1 PLLQCS
7 IHGAEDLRI
16 EDVPCPQPGPD
27 QALVKMGAAGIC
39 GSDMHYFRHGQ
50 IGKFKIQEPLIPGHE
65 ASGVIAA
72 LGANVTG
79 LDEGQRVAINP
90 SHPCGTCSRCREGRE
105 NLCDSMFFLGSASV
119 FPHAQGM
126 FREYFLIS
134 AKQCIPVSKQVSL
147 EELALSE
154 PLSVGL
160 HAVNRAGNL
169 CGKRVLIS
177 GSGTIGCMVLLA
189 AKLDG
194 AEQVTMVDVLEEPL
208 AIARKVGADQ
218 TLCVKPSAAPS
229 PELINEFDVA
239 FEVSG
244 AASALGNCIE
254 LVRRGGTIV
263 QVGTLP
269 VEGIHLFANQIMV
282 KELDIR
288 GSMRFGNVFSR
299 AVRLL
304 ENQRLN
310 VKPILTGRFPI
321 AEAAKA
327 LQLAF
332 DKTVSM
338 KVQIVAD

>member
-1 PLLQCS
+1 MLQCS

-16 EDVPCPQPGPD
+16 EEVPCPQPGPD

-39 GSDMHYFRHGQ
+39 GSDMHYFRDGQ

-65 ASGVIAA
+65 ASGVIAS

-79 LDEGQRVAINP
+79 LKEGQRVAINP

-134 AKQCIPVSKQVSL
+134 AKQCIPVSNQVSL

-169 CGKRVLIS
+169 CGKKVLIS

-218 TLCVKPSAAPS
+218 MLCLKPSAVPS
-229 PELINEFDVA
+229 PELLNEFDVA

-269 VEGIHLFANQIMV
+269 VEGVHLFANQIMV

-304 ENQRLN
+304 ESQRLN
-310 VKPILTGRFPI
+310 VQPILTGRFPI

-338 KVQIVAD
+338 KVQIVTD

>member
-1 PLLQCS
+1 MLQCS

-39 GSDMHYFRHGQ
+39 GSDMHYFRDGQ

-65 ASGVIAA
+65 ASGVIAS

-79 LDEGQRVAINP
+79 LKEGQRVAINP

-134 AKQCIPVSKQVSL
+134 AKQCIPVSNQVSL

-169 CGKRVLIS
+169 CGKKVLIS

-229 PELINEFDVA
+229 PELLNEFDVA

-269 VEGIHLFANQIMV
+269 VEGVHLFANQIMV

-304 ENQRLN
+304 ENERMN

-338 KVQIVAD
+338 KVQIVTD

>member
-1 PLLQCS
+1 MLQCS

-39 GSDMHYFRHGQ
+39 GSDMHYFRDGQ

-65 ASGVIAA
+65 ASGVIAS

-79 LDEGQRVAINP
+79 LEERQRVAINP

-134 AKQCIPVSKQVSL
+134 AKQCIPVSNQVSL

-169 CGKRVLIS
+169 CGKKVLIS

-208 AIARKVGADQ
+208 AIARKIGADQ

-229 PELINEFDVA
+229 PELLNEFDVA

-244 AASALGNCIE
+244 ASSALGNCIE
-254 LVRRGGTIV
+254 LVSRGGTIV

-288 GSMRFGNVFSR
+288 GSMRFGNVFSK

-304 ENQRLN
+304 ESQRLN

-338 KVQIVAD
+338 KVQIVTD

>member
-1 PLLQCS
+1 MLQCS

-16 EDVPCPQPGPD
+16 ENVPCPQPGPD

-39 GSDMHYFRHGQ
+39 GSDMHYFRDGQ
-50 IGKFKIQEPLIPGHE
+50 IGKFKIKEPLIPGHE
-65 ASGVIAA
+65 ASGVIAS
-72 LGANVTG
+72 LGTNVTG
-79 LDEGQRVAINP
+79 LEEGQRVAINP

-134 AKQCIPVSKQVSL
+134 AKQCIPVSNQVSL

-169 CGKRVLIS
+169 CGKKVLIS

-229 PELINEFDVA
+229 PELLNEFDVA

-269 VEGIHLFANQIMV
+269 VGGIHLFANQIMV

-304 ENQRLN
+304 ESQRLN
-310 VKPILTGRFPI
+310 VQPILTGRFPI

-338 KVQIVAD
+338 KVQIVTD

>member
-1 PLLQCS
+1 MLQCS

-16 EDVPCPQPGPD
+16 EDVPCPQPRPD

-39 GSDMHYFRHGQ
+39 GSDMHYFRDGQ

-65 ASGVIAA
+65 ASGVIAS

-79 LDEGQRVAINP
+79 LEEGQRVAINP

-134 AKQCIPVSKQVSL
+134 AKQCIPVSNQVSL

-169 CGKRVLIS
+169 CGKKVLIS

-229 PELINEFDVA
+229 PELLNEFDVA

-263 QVGTLP
+263 QVVKLP
-269 VEGIHLFANQIMV
+269 VEGVHLFENKIMV
-282 KELDIR
+282 K
-288 GSMRFGNVFSR
+288 
-299 AVRLL
+299 
-304 ENQRLN
+304 
-310 VKPILTGRFPI
+310 
-321 AEAAKA
+321 
-327 LQLAF
+327 
-332 DKTVSM
+332 
-338 KVQIVAD
+338 

>member
-1 PLLQCS
+1 MLQCS

-39 GSDMHYFRHGQ
+39 GSDMHYFRDGQ

-65 ASGVIAA
+65 ASGVIAS
-72 LGANVTG
+72 LGANVTD
-79 LDEGQRVAINP
+79 LEEGQRVAINP

-105 NLCDSMFFLGSASV
+105 NLCESMFFLGSASV

-134 AKQCIPVSKQVSL
+134 AKQCIPVSNQVSL

-169 CGKRVLIS
+169 CGKKVLIS

-208 AIARKVGADQ
+208 AIALKVGADQ
-218 TLCVKPSAAPS
+218 TLCVKPLAAPS
-229 PELINEFDVA
+229 PELLDEFDVA

-244 AASALGNCIE
+244 AASALSNCIE
-254 LVRRGGTIV
+254 LVRRGGSIV

-269 VEGIHLFANQIMV
+269 VGGIHLFANQIMV

-304 ENQRLN
+304 ESQRLN
-310 VKPILTGRFPI
+310 VQPILTGRFPI

-338 KVQIVAD
+338 KVQIVTD

>member
-1 PLLQCS
+1 MLQCS

-39 GSDMHYFRHGQ
+39 GSDMHYFRDGQ

-65 ASGVIAA
+65 ASGVIAS

-79 LDEGQRVAINP
+79 LEEGQRVAINP

-134 AKQCIPVSKQVSL
+134 AKQCIPVSNQVSL

-169 CGKRVLIS
+169 CGKKVLIS

-229 PELINEFDVA
+229 PELLNEFDVA

-304 ENQRLN
+304 ESQRLN
-310 VKPILTGRFPI
+310 VQPILTGRFPI

-338 KVQIVAD
+338 KVQIVTD

>member
-1 PLLQCS
+1 MLQCS

-39 GSDMHYFRHGQ
+39 GSDMHYFRDGQ

-65 ASGVIAA
+65 ASGVIAS

-79 LDEGQRVAINP
+79 LEEGQRVAINP

-134 AKQCIPVSKQVSL
+134 AKQCIPVSNQVSL

-169 CGKRVLIS
+169 CGKKVLIS

-229 PELINEFDVA
+229 PELLNEFDVA

-269 VEGIHLFANQIMV
+269 VEGVHLFANQIMV

-304 ENQRLN
+304 ESQRLN

-338 KVQIVAD
+338 KVQIVTD

>member
-1 PLLQCS
+1 MLQCS

-39 GSDMHYFRHGQ
+39 GSDMHYFRDGQ

-65 ASGVIAA
+65 ASGVIAS

-79 LDEGQRVAINP
+79 LEEGQRVAINP

-134 AKQCIPVSKQVSL
+134 AKQCIPVSNQVSL

-169 CGKRVLIS
+169 CGKKVLIS

-218 TLCVKPSAAPS
+218 TVCVKPSAAPS
-229 PELINEFDVA
+229 PELLNEFDVA

-244 AASALGNCIE
+244 AASALSNCIE

-269 VEGIHLFANQIMV
+269 VEGVHLFANQIMV

-304 ENQRLN
+304 ESQRLN
-310 VKPILTGRFPI
+310 VQPILTGRFPI

-338 KVQIVAD
+338 KVQIVTD

>member
-1 PLLQCS
+1 MLQCS

-27 QALVKMGAAGIC
+27 QLLVKMGAAGIC
-39 GSDMHYFRHGQ
+39 GSDMHYFRDGQ

-65 ASGVIAA
+65 ASGVIAS
-72 LGANVTG
+72 LGPNVTG
-79 LDEGQRVAINP
+79 LEEGQRVAINP

-134 AKQCIPVSKQVSL
+134 AKQCIPVSNQVSL

-169 CGKRVLIS
+169 CGKKVLIS

-208 AIARKVGADQ
+208 SIARKVGADQ
-218 TLCVKPSAAPS
+218 TLCVKPSALPS
-229 PELINEFDVA
+229 PELLNEFDVA

-269 VEGIHLFANQIMV
+269 VEGVHLFANQIMV

-304 ENQRLN
+304 EGQRLN
-310 VKPILTGRFPI
+310 VQPILTGRFPI

-338 KVQIVAD
+338 KVQIVTD

>member
-1 PLLQCS
+1 MLQCS

-39 GSDMHYFRHGQ
+39 GSDMHYFRDGQ

-65 ASGVIAA
+65 ASGVIAS

-79 LDEGQRVAINP
+79 LEEGQRVAINP

-134 AKQCIPVSKQVSL
+134 AKQCIPVSNQVSL

-169 CGKRVLIS
+169 CGKKVLIS

-218 TLCVKPSAAPS
+218 TLCVKPSASPS

-244 AASALGNCIE
+244 AASALGKCIE

-269 VEGIHLFANQIMV
+269 VEGVHLFANQIMV

-304 ENQRLN
+304 ESQRLN
-310 VKPILTGRFPI
+310 VQPILTGRFPI

-338 KVQIVAD
+338 KVQIVTD

>member
-1 PLLQCS
+1 MLQCS

-39 GSDMHYFRHGQ
+39 GSDMHYFRDGQ

-65 ASGVIAA
+65 ASGVIAS

-79 LDEGQRVAINP
+79 LEERQHVAINP

-134 AKQCIPVSKQVSL
+134 AKQCIPVSNQVSL

-169 CGKRVLIS
+169 CGKKVLIS

-218 TLCVKPSAAPS
+218 TLCVKPSASPS
-229 PELINEFDVA
+229 PELLNEFDVA

-269 VEGIHLFANQIMV
+269 VEGVHLFANQIMV

-304 ENQRLN
+304 EGQRLN
-310 VKPILTGRFPI
+310 VQPILTGRFPI

-338 KVQIVAD
+338 KVQIVTD

>member
-1 PLLQCS
+1 MLQCS

-27 QALVKMGAAGIC
+27 QVLVKMGAAGIC
-39 GSDMHYFRHGQ
+39 GSDMHYFRDGQ

-65 ASGVIAA
+65 ASGVIAS

-79 LDEGQRVAINP
+79 LEEGQRVAINP

-134 AKQCIPVSKQVSL
+134 AKQCIPVSNQVSL

-160 HAVNRAGNL
+160 HAVSRAGNL
-169 CGKRVLIS
+169 CGKKVLIS

-194 AEQVTMVDVLEEPL
+194 AEQVTVVDVLEEPL

-229 PELINEFDVA
+229 PELLNEFDVA

-269 VEGIHLFANQIMV
+269 IEGVHLFANQIMV

-304 ENQRLN
+304 ESQRLN
-310 VKPILTGRFPI
+310 VQPILTGRFPI

-338 KVQIVAD
+338 KVQIVTD

>member
-1 PLLQCS
+1 MLQCS

-65 ASGVIAA
+65 ASGVIAG
-72 LGANVTG
+72 LGTNVTG
-79 LDEGQRVAINP
+79 LEEGQRVAINP
-90 SHPCGTCSRCREGRE
+90 SHPCGKCSRCREGCE

-134 AKQCIPVSKQVSL
+134 AKQCIPVSNQVSL
-147 EELALSE
+147 QELALSE

-169 CGKRVLIS
+169 FGKRVLIS

-208 AIARKVGADQ
+208 AIARKVGADL
-218 TLCVKPSAAPS
+218 TICVKPSASPS
-229 PELINEFDVA
+229 TELLNEFDVA

-269 VEGIHLFANQIMV
+269 AEGIHLFANQIMV

-310 VKPILTGRFPI
+310 VQSILTGRFPI

-338 KVQIVAD
+338 KVQIVTD

>member
-1 PLLQCS
+1 MLQCS

-39 GSDMHYFRHGQ
+39 GSDMHYFRDGQ
-50 IGKFKIQEPLIPGHE
+50 IGKFKIKEPLIPGHE
-65 ASGVIAA
+65 ASGVIAS

-79 LDEGQRVAINP
+79 LEEGQRVAINP

-134 AKQCIPVSKQVSL
+134 AKQCIPVSNQVSL

-169 CGKRVLIS
+169 CGKKVLIS

-229 PELINEFDVA
+229 PELLNEFDVA

-263 QVGTLP
+263 QVGTIP
-269 VEGIHLFANQIMV
+269 VEGVHLFANQIMV

-304 ENQRLN
+304 ESQRLN
-310 VKPILTGRFPI
+310 VQPILTGRFPI

-338 KVQIVAD
+338 KVQIVTD

>member
-1 PLLQCS
+1 MLQCS

-65 ASGVIAA
+65 ASGVIAG
-72 LGANVTG
+72 LGTNVTG
-79 LDEGQRVAINP
+79 LEEGQRVAINP
-90 SHPCGTCSRCREGRE
+90 SHPCGKCSRCREGCE

-134 AKQCIPVSKQVSL
+134 AKQCIPVSNQVSL
-147 EELALSE
+147 QELALSE

-169 CGKRVLIS
+169 FGKRVLIS

-194 AEQVTMVDVLEEPL
+194 AEQGTMVDVLEEPL
-208 AIARKVGADQ
+208 AIARKVGADL
-218 TLCVKPSAAPS
+218 TICVKPSASPS
-229 PELINEFDVA
+229 TELLNEFDVA

-269 VEGIHLFANQIMV
+269 AEGIHLFANQIMV

-310 VKPILTGRFPI
+310 VQSILTGRFPI

-338 KVQIVAD
+338 KVQIVTD

>member
-1 PLLQCS
+1 MLQCS

-39 GSDMHYFRHGQ
+39 GSDMHYFRDGQ

-65 ASGVIAA
+65 ASGVIAS

-79 LDEGQRVAINP
+79 LEEGQRVAINP

-134 AKQCIPVSKQVSL
+134 AKQCIPVSNQVSL

-169 CGKRVLIS
+169 CGKKVLIS

-194 AEQVTMVDVLEEPL
+194 AEQVTLVDVLEEPL

-229 PELINEFDVA
+229 PELLNEFDVA

-269 VEGIHLFANQIMV
+269 VEGVHLFANQIMV

-304 ENQRLN
+304 ESQRLN
-310 VKPILTGRFPI
+310 VQPILTGRFPI

-338 KVQIVAD
+338 KVQIVTD

>member
-1 PLLQCS
+1 MLQCS

-16 EDVPCPQPGPD
+16 ENVPCPQPGPD

-39 GSDMHYFRHGQ
+39 GSDMHYFRDGQ

-65 ASGVIAA
+65 ASGVIAS

-79 LDEGQRVAINP
+79 LEEGQRVAINP

-134 AKQCIPVSKQVSL
+134 AKQCIPVSNQVSL

-169 CGKRVLIS
+169 CGKKVLIS

-229 PELINEFDVA
+229 PELLNEFDVA

-269 VEGIHLFANQIMV
+269 VGGIHLFANQIMV

-304 ENQRLN
+304 ESQRLN
-310 VKPILTGRFPI
+310 VQPILTGRFPI

-338 KVQIVAD
+338 KVQIVTD

>member
-1 PLLQCS
+1 MLQCS

-39 GSDMHYFRHGQ
+39 GSDMHYFRDGQ

-65 ASGVIAA
+65 ASGVIAS
-72 LGANVTG
+72 LGPNVTG
-79 LDEGQRVAINP
+79 LEEGQRVAINP

-134 AKQCIPVSKQVSL
+134 AKQCIPVSNQVSL

-169 CGKRVLIS
+169 CGKKVLIS

-218 TLCVKPSAAPS
+218 TLCVKPSASPS
-229 PELINEFDVA
+229 PELLNEFDVV

-269 VEGIHLFANQIMV
+269 VEGVHLFANQIMV

-304 ENQRLN
+304 EGQRLN
-310 VKPILTGRFPI
+310 VHPILTGRFPI

-338 KVQIVAD
+338 KVQIVTD

>member
-1 PLLQCS
+1 
-7 IHGAEDLRI
+7 
-16 EDVPCPQPGPD
+16 
-27 QALVKMGAAGIC
+27 
-39 GSDMHYFRHGQ
+39 
-50 IGKFKIQEPLIPGHE
+50 
-65 ASGVIAA
+65 
-72 LGANVTG
+72 
-79 LDEGQRVAINP
+79 
-90 SHPCGTCSRCREGRE
+90 
-105 NLCDSMFFLGSASV
+105 MFW
-119 FPHAQGM
+119 
-126 FREYFLIS
+126 EYFLIS
-134 AKQCIPVSKQVSL
+134 AKQCIPTLNQVPP

-160 HAVNRAGNL
+160 HAVNRASDL

-194 AEQVTMVDVLEEPL
+194 AEQVTIVDVLEEPL

-218 TLCVKPSAAPS
+218 TLCVQPSAAPS
-229 PELINEFDVA
+229 PEFLNEFDVA

-244 AASALGNCIE
+244 DASALGNCIE
-254 LVRRGGTIV
+254 LVRRGGIIV

-304 ENQRLN
+304 ESQRLN
-310 VKPILTGRFPI
+310 VQPILTSKFPI
-321 AEAAKA
+321 AEAAEA
-327 LQLAF
+327 LKLAF
-332 DKTVSM
+332 DKTLSM

>member
-1 PLLQCS
+1 MLQCS

-16 EDVPCPQPGPD
+16 EDVPCPQPGPN

-39 GSDMHYFRHGQ
+39 GSDMHYFRDGQ

-65 ASGVIAA
+65 ASGVIAS

-79 LDEGQRVAINP
+79 LEEGQRVAINP

-134 AKQCIPVSKQVSL
+134 AKQCIPVSNQVSL

-169 CGKRVLIS
+169 CGKKVLIS

-229 PELINEFDVA
+229 PELLNEFDVA

-269 VEGIHLFANQIMV
+269 VEGVHLFANQIMV

-304 ENQRLN
+304 ERQRLN
-310 VKPILTGRFPI
+310 VQPILTGRFPI

-338 KVQIVAD
+338 KVQIVTD

>member
-1 PLLQCS
+1 MLQCS

-39 GSDMHYFRHGQ
+39 GSDMHYFRDGQ

-65 ASGVIAA
+65 ASGVIAS

-79 LDEGQRVAINP
+79 LEEGQRVAINP

-134 AKQCIPVSKQVSL
+134 AKQCIPVSNQVSL

-169 CGKRVLIS
+169 CGKKVLIS

-189 AKLDG
+189 TKLDG

-218 TLCVKPSAAPS
+218 MLCVKPSAVPS
-229 PELINEFDVA
+229 PELLNEFDVA

-263 QVGTLP
+263 QVGTIP
-269 VEGIHLFANQIMV
+269 VEGVHLFANQIMV

-304 ENQRLN
+304 ESQKLN
-310 VKPILTGRFPI
+310 VQPILTGRFPI

-338 KVQIVAD
+338 KVQIVTD

>member
-1 PLLQCS
+1 MLQCS

-39 GSDMHYFRHGQ
+39 GSDMHYFRDGQ

-65 ASGVIAA
+65 ASGVIAS

-79 LDEGQRVAINP
+79 LEEGQRVAINP

-134 AKQCIPVSKQVSL
+134 AKQCIPVSNQVSL

-169 CGKRVLIS
+169 CGKKVLIS

-229 PELINEFDVA
+229 PELLNEFDVA

-269 VEGIHLFANQIMV
+269 VEGVHLFANQIMV

-304 ENQRLN
+304 ESQRLN
-310 VKPILTGRFPI
+310 VQPILTSRFPI

-338 KVQIVAD
+338 KVQIVTD

>member
-1 PLLQCS
+1 MLQCS

-16 EDVPCPQPGPD
+16 EEVPCPQPGPD

-39 GSDMHYFRHGQ
+39 GSDMHYFRDGQ

-65 ASGVIAA
+65 ASGVIAS

-79 LDEGQRVAINP
+79 LEEGQRVAINP

-134 AKQCIPVSKQVSL
+134 AKQCIPVSNQVSL

-169 CGKRVLIS
+169 CGKKVLIS

-218 TLCVKPSAAPS
+218 TLCVKPSASPS
-229 PELINEFDVA
+229 PELLNEFDVA

-269 VEGIHLFANQIMV
+269 VEGVHLFANQIMV

-304 ENQRLN
+304 EGQRLN
-310 VKPILTGRFPI
+310 VQPILTGRFPI

-338 KVQIVAD
+338 KVQIVTD

>member
-1 PLLQCS
+1 MLQCS

-16 EDVPCPQPGPD
+16 EEVPCPQPGPD

-39 GSDMHYFRHGQ
+39 GSDMHYFRDGQ

-65 ASGVIAA
+65 ASGVIAS

-79 LDEGQRVAINP
+79 LKEGQRVAINP

-134 AKQCIPVSKQVSL
+134 AKQCIPVSNQVSL

-169 CGKRVLIS
+169 CGKKVLIS

-208 AIARKVGADQ
+208 SIARKIGADQ

-229 PELINEFDVA
+229 PELLNEFDVA

-269 VEGIHLFANQIMV
+269 VEGVHLFANQILV

-304 ENQRLN
+304 ETQRLN

-338 KVQIVAD
+338 KVQIVTD

>member
-1 PLLQCS
+1 MLQCS

-39 GSDMHYFRHGQ
+39 GSDMHYFRDGQ

-65 ASGVIAA
+65 ASGVIAS

-79 LDEGQRVAINP
+79 LKEGKRVAINP

-134 AKQCIPVSKQVSL
+134 AKQCIPVSNQVSL

-169 CGKRVLIS
+169 CGKKVLIS

-218 TLCVKPSAAPS
+218 TLCVKPSASPS
-229 PELINEFDVA
+229 PELLNDFDVA

-244 AASALGNCIE
+244 GASAIGNCIE

-269 VEGIHLFANQIMV
+269 VEGVHLFANQIMV

-304 ENQRLN
+304 ESQRLD
-310 VKPILTGRFPI
+310 VQPILTGRFPI

-338 KVQIVAD
+338 KVQIVTD

>member
-1 PLLQCS
+1 MLQCS

-16 EDVPCPQPGPD
+16 ENVPCPQPGPD

-39 GSDMHYFRHGQ
+39 GSDMHYFRDGQ

-65 ASGVIAA
+65 ASGVIAS

-79 LDEGQRVAINP
+79 LEERQHVAINP

-134 AKQCIPVSKQVSL
+134 AKQCIPVSNQVSL

-160 HAVNRAGNL
+160 HAVSRAGNL
-169 CGKRVLIS
+169 CGKKVLIS

-194 AEQVTMVDVLEEPL
+194 AEQVTLVDVLEEPL

-229 PELINEFDVA
+229 PELLNEFDVA

-269 VEGIHLFANQIMV
+269 VEGVHLFANQIMV

-304 ENQRLN
+304 ESQRLN
-310 VKPILTGRFPI
+310 VQPILTGRFPI

-327 LQLAF
+327 LQLAL

-338 KVQIVAD
+338 KVQIVTD

>member
-1 PLLQCS
+1 MLQCS

-39 GSDMHYFRHGQ
+39 GSDMHYFRDGQ

-65 ASGVIAA
+65 ASGVIAS

-79 LDEGQRVAINP
+79 LEEGQRVAINP

-134 AKQCIPVSKQVSL
+134 AKQCIPVSNQVSL

-169 CGKRVLIS
+169 CGKKVLIS

-229 PELINEFDVA
+229 PELLNEFDVA

-254 LVRRGGTIV
+254 VVRRGGTIV

-269 VEGIHLFANQIMV
+269 VAGIHLFANQIMV

-304 ENQRLN
+304 ESQRLN
-310 VKPILTGRFPI
+310 VQPILTGRFPI

-338 KVQIVAD
+338 KVQIVTD

>member
-1 PLLQCS
+1 MLQCS

-39 GSDMHYFRHGQ
+39 GSDMHYFRDGQ

-65 ASGVIAA
+65 ASGVIAS

-79 LDEGQRVAINP
+79 LEERQHVAINP

-134 AKQCIPVSKQVSL
+134 AKQCIPVSNQVSL

-169 CGKRVLIS
+169 CGKKVLIS

-229 PELINEFDVA
+229 PELLNEFDVA

-269 VEGIHLFANQIMV
+269 VEGVHLFANQIMV

-304 ENQRLN
+304 ESQRLN
-310 VKPILTGRFPI
+310 VQPILTGRFPI

-338 KVQIVAD
+338 KVQIVTD

>member
-1 PLLQCS
+1 MLQCS

-39 GSDMHYFRHGQ
+39 GSDMHYFRDGQ

-65 ASGVIAA
+65 ASGVIAS

-79 LDEGQRVAINP
+79 LEEGQRVAINP

-134 AKQCIPVSKQVSL
+134 AKQCIPVSNQVSL

-169 CGKRVLIS
+169 CGKKVLIS

-229 PELINEFDVA
+229 PELLNEFDVA

-269 VEGIHLFANQIMV
+269 VGGIHLFANQIMV

-304 ENQRLN
+304 ESQRLN
-310 VKPILTGRFPI
+310 VQPILTGRFPI

-338 KVQIVAD
+338 KVQIVTD

>member
-1 PLLQCS
+1 MLQCS

-27 QALVKMGAAGIC
+27 QVLVKMGAAGIC

-72 LGANVTG
+72 LGTNVTG
-79 LDEGQRVAINP
+79 LEEGQRVAINP
-90 SHPCGTCSRCREGRE
+90 SHPCGKCSRCREGCE

-134 AKQCIPVSKQVSL
+134 AKQCIPVSNQVSL
-147 EELALSE
+147 QELALSE

-169 CGKRVLIS
+169 FGKRVLIS

-208 AIARKVGADQ
+208 AIARKVGADL
-218 TLCVKPSAAPS
+218 TICVKPSAAPS
-229 PELINEFDVA
+229 TELLNEFDVA

-244 AASALGNCIE
+244 AASALSNCIE

-269 VEGIHLFANQIMV
+269 AEGIHLFANQIMV

-310 VKPILTGRFPI
+310 VQSILTGRFPI

-338 KVQIVAD
+338 KVQIVTD

>member
-1 PLLQCS
+1 MLQCS

-39 GSDMHYFRHGQ
+39 GSDMHYFRDGQ

-65 ASGVIAA
+65 ASGVIAS
-72 LGANVTG
+72 LGANVTS
-79 LDEGQRVAINP
+79 LEEGQRVAINP

-134 AKQCIPVSKQVSL
+134 AKQCIPVSNQVSL

-169 CGKRVLIS
+169 CGKKVLIS

-218 TLCVKPSAAPS
+218 TLCVKPSASPS
-229 PELINEFDVA
+229 PELLNEFDVA

-244 AASALGNCIE
+244 AASALDNCIE

-269 VEGIHLFANQIMV
+269 VEGVHLFANQIMV

-304 ENQRLN
+304 EGQRLN
-310 VKPILTGRFPI
+310 VQPILTGRFPI

-338 KVQIVAD
+338 KVQIVTD

>member
-1 PLLQCS
+1 MLQCS

-16 EDVPCPQPGPD
+16 ENVSCPQPGPG
-27 QALVKMGAAGIC
+27 QALVKIGAAGIC
-39 GSDMHYFRHGQ
+39 GSDMHYYRHGQ
-50 IGKFKIQEPLIPGHE
+50 IGKFKIREPLIPGHE

-72 LGANVTG
+72 LGSNVPD
-79 LDEGQRVAINP
+79 LEDGQQVAVNP
-90 SHPCGTCSRCREGRE
+90 SHPCGKCSRCREGRE

-134 AKQCIPVSKQVSL
+134 AKQCIPTLNQVSL

-160 HAVNRAGNL
+160 HAVNRASNL
-169 CGKRVLIS
+169 CGKKVLIS

-194 AEQVTMVDVLEEPL
+194 AEQVTTVDVLEEPL

-218 TLCVKPSAAPS
+218 TICVQPSAAPS
-229 PELINEFDVA
+229 PEFLNEFDVA

-244 AASALGNCIE
+244 DASALGNCIE
-254 LVRRGGTIV
+254 LVRRGGIIV

-304 ENQRLN
+304 ESQRLN
-310 VKPILTGRFPI
+310 VQPILTSKFPI
-321 AEAAKA
+321 AEAAEA
-327 LQLAF
+327 LKLAF
-332 DKTVSM
+332 DKTLSM

>member
-1 PLLQCS
+1 MLQCS

-16 EDVPCPQPGPD
+16 ENVPCPQPGPD

-39 GSDMHYFRHGQ
+39 GSDMHYFRDGQ
-50 IGKFKIQEPLIPGHE
+50 IGKFKIKEPLIPGHE
-65 ASGVIAA
+65 ASGVIAS

-79 LDEGQRVAINP
+79 LEEGQRVAINP

-134 AKQCIPVSKQVSL
+134 AKQCIPVSNQVSL

-169 CGKRVLIS
+169 CGKKVLIS

-218 TLCVKPSAAPS
+218 TICVKPSASPS

-244 AASALGNCIE
+244 AASALSNCIE

-269 VEGIHLFANQIMV
+269 VGGIHLFANQIMV

-304 ENQRLN
+304 ESQRLN
-310 VKPILTGRFPI
+310 VKPILTGKFPI
-321 AEAAKA
+321 AETAKA
-327 LQLAF
+327 VKLAF

-338 KVQIVAD
+338 KVQIVTD

>member
-1 PLLQCS
+1 MLQCS

-39 GSDMHYFRHGQ
+39 GSDMHYFRDGQ
-50 IGKFKIQEPLIPGHE
+50 IGKFKIKEPLIPGHE
-65 ASGVIAA
+65 ASGVIAS

-79 LDEGQRVAINP
+79 LEERQHVAINP

-134 AKQCIPVSKQVSL
+134 AKQCIPVSNQVSL

-169 CGKRVLIS
+169 CGKKVLIG

-229 PELINEFDVA
+229 PELLNEFDVA

-269 VEGIHLFANQIMV
+269 VEGVHLFANQIMV

-304 ENQRLN
+304 ESQRLN
-310 VKPILTGRFPI
+310 VQPILTGRFPI

-338 KVQIVAD
+338 KVQIVTD

>member
-1 PLLQCS
+1 MLQCS

-39 GSDMHYFRHGQ
+39 GSDMHYFRDGQ

-65 ASGVIAA
+65 ASGVIAS
-72 LGANVTG
+72 LGPNVTG
-79 LDEGQRVAINP
+79 LEEGQRVAINP

-134 AKQCIPVSKQVSL
+134 AKQCIPVSNQVSL

-169 CGKRVLIS
+169 CGKKVLIS

-218 TLCVKPSAAPS
+218 TLCVKPSASPS
-229 PELINEFDVA
+229 PELLNEFDVV

-244 AASALGNCIE
+244 GASALGNCIE

-269 VEGIHLFANQIMV
+269 VEGVHLFANQIMV

-304 ENQRLN
+304 EGQRLN
-310 VKPILTGRFPI
+310 VQPILTGRFPI

-338 KVQIVAD
+338 KVQIVTD

>member
-1 PLLQCS
+1 MLQCS

-39 GSDMHYFRHGQ
+39 GSDMHYFRDGQ

-65 ASGVIAA
+65 ASGVIAS
-72 LGANVTG
+72 LGPNVTG
-79 LDEGQRVAINP
+79 LEEGQRVAINP

-134 AKQCIPVSKQVSL
+134 AKQCIPVSNQVSL

-169 CGKRVLIS
+169 CGKKVLIS

-218 TLCVKPSAAPS
+218 TLCVKPSALPS
-229 PELINEFDVA
+229 PELLNEFDVA

-269 VEGIHLFANQIMV
+269 VEGVHLFANQIMV

-304 ENQRLN
+304 ESQKLN
-310 VKPILTGRFPI
+310 VQPILTGRFPI

-338 KVQIVAD
+338 KVQIVTD

>member
-1 PLLQCS
+1 MLQCS

-39 GSDMHYFRHGQ
+39 GSDMHYFRDGQ

-65 ASGVIAA
+65 ASGVIAS

-79 LDEGQRVAINP
+79 LKEGQRVAINP

-134 AKQCIPVSKQVSL
+134 AKQCIPVSNQVSL

-169 CGKRVLIS
+169 CGKKVLIS

-218 TLCVKPSAAPS
+218 TLCVKPSAVPS
-229 PELINEFDVA
+229 SELLNEFDVA

-269 VEGIHLFANQIMV
+269 VEGVHLFANQIMV

-304 ENQRLN
+304 ESQRLN
-310 VKPILTGRFPI
+310 VQPILTGRFPI

-338 KVQIVAD
+338 KVQIVTD